1 MYLESEKIVW
11 NCFWKFRNDLKR
23 STIDLSNFWRNWPL
37 IHGNEGQIEPVFALE
52 HALFVRQFEQRR
64 RTERRTNGEQG
75 QRRLF
80 GLPVLAVQHFDASSD
95 VQSLSNEKPEK
106 KYGNCFRWTTEW
118 RGTLASVITAVDS
131 EPATHLVDGETT
143 KGETDG
149 KGKKK
154 SVQFFIRPQGKT
166 NRKNEED
173 AEAPGGSRVNYRAPW
188 NTPSYF
194 GCCIFLFPSIWFGR
208 FNSA

>member
-37 IHGNEGQIEPVFALE
+37 IHGNEGQIEPVLALE

-106 KYGNCFRWTTEW
+106 IRKLFQMNDGMKRYARECHPRRGLRAGDTFGGRWNNK
-118 RGTLASVITAVDS
+118 RRNRRQR
-131 EPATHLVDGETT
+131 
-143 KGETDG
+143 
-149 KGKKK
+149 KKK

>member
-1 MYLESEKIVW
+1 M
-11 NCFWKFRNDLKR
+11 
-23 STIDLSNFWRNWPL
+23 
-37 IHGNEGQIEPVFALE
+37 IHGNEGQIEPVLALE

-95 VQSLSNEKPEK
+95 VQSLSNENQK
-106 KYGNCFRWTTEW
+106 KNREIVSDERRNEEVRSRVSSQPWN
-118 RGTLASVITAVDS
+118 S
-131 EPATHLVDGETT
+131 EQATHLVDGETK

-149 KGKKK
+149 KGKK

-173 AEAPGGSRVNYRAPW
+173 AEAPGGSRVNYRAP
-188 NTPSYF
+188 
-194 GCCIFLFPSIWFGR
+194 
-208 FNSA
+208 